1 MKAGEPFLKDILLD
15 FKVSE
20 KSLESVQ
27 DSLSSIGEKI
37 KLSDDQRKSLE
48 NLQLIKSEISELQV
62 IVNQL
67 EETKDPLV
75 NAIKE
80 NFENKI
86 REYQD
91 LISPAD
97 PEVELSKKEM
107 IQKKLNDFIS
117 SDLMTNHVI
126 PQLKSVGRDF
136 ISDLNQMFEDAWDEL
151 NNMIGYSMLS
161 NAETRNLA
169 FTYGFSGS
177 QAYGYQKAM
186 GLMGFRNEEDLM
198 YATNE
203 QLTMFKDMFEKYS
216 DKYER
221 LYDSGLFKEMY
232 QYQIEMQE
240 FKEDLQME
248 VIQFYVDNKDVIKQ
262 GMEAILYIAQAVLSI
277 SSFLLSTHN
286 SRISSASDT
295 ISSYSTSTTN
305 ISVANTF
312 NGIDAGQQAN
322 LSRIGAMTTEQIAAI
337 FK

>member
-1 MKAGEPFLKDILLD
+1 MKTGEPFLKDIILD
-15 FKVSE
+15 FKVSG

-37 KLSDDQRKSLE
+37 KLGDEQKKSIE

-62 IVNQL
+62 IVKQL
-67 EETKDPLV
+67 EGTKDPLV

-86 REYQD
+86 KDYQD
-91 LISPAD
+91 LIAPAD
-97 PEVELSKKEM
+97 PEIELSKKEM
-107 IQKKLNDFIS
+107 MQKKLNDFIS

-136 ISDLNQMFEDAWDEL
+136 ITDLNQTFEDAWDEL

-161 NAETRNLA
+161 NANTRSLA

-177 QAYGYQKAM
+177 QAYGFSKAKA
-186 GLMGFRNEEDLM
+186 LMEFQSEEDLM

-221 LYDSGLFKEMY
+221 LYDSGLFTEMY
-232 QYQIEMQE
+232 KYQIEMEE
-240 FKEDLQME
+240 FKEDLKME
-248 VIQFYVDNKDVIKQ
+248 VIQFYVDNKDVIKE
-262 GMEAILYIAQAVLSI
+262 GMTALLYIAQAVLSI

-286 SRISSASDT
+286 SRIASASDT
-295 ISSYSTSTTN
+295 ISSYSSSVMN

-312 NGIDAGQQAN
+312 NGIDANQQAN
-322 LSRIGAMTTEQIAAI
+322 FSRIGAMTTEQIAAI